1 MSLTSGDEETENGK
15 IASTFDFPL
24 GMDLLRR

>member
-1 MSLTSGDEETENGK
+1 MSLTSGDEENASEK